1 MINQELD
8 ENMYHYAEL
17 TLEYINI
24 RSSVKKYILW
34 YVNFLKEILYKK
46 FDQLYKLLA
55 QSKL

>member
-24 RSSVKKYILW
+24 RSSFKQYILW
-34 YVNFLKEILYKK
+34 CVNFLKEILYKK